1 VVWARCGGQVERGEV
16 IGLFWVDGLMIFV
29 VDKDGLGKVMK
40 LKGGPICKEGG
51 GDIKGGLLGDS
62 AQAAKK
68 SLN

>member
-1 VVWARCGGQVERGEV
+1 M
-16 IGLFWVDGLMIFV
+16 DGLMIFV
-29 VDKDGLGKVMK
+29 GDKDGLGKVMK
-40 LKGGPICKEGG
+40 LIGGPICKEGG